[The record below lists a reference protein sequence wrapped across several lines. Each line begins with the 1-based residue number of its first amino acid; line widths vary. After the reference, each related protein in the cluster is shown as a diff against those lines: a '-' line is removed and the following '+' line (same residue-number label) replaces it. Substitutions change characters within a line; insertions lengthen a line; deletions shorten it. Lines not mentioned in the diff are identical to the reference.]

1 MAMNR
6 RNVLIGLGT
15 VAAGGG
21 AVLGT
26 GAFSTVEAERTV
38 DMQTSGDSD
47 AQVQLSISGGL
58 AGSNGNDTI
67 SINEQDINADAI
79 TKYPGALEITIPQS
93 TEGETYEVEIED
105 GNNNSLLSTSADE
118 GDSGNDI
125 QFIGSSAPL
134 SFNTASSNDSESVDI
149 VINTKGT
156 NNGGTDLSVS
166 TATIVVTD
174 TS

>member
-21 AVLGT
+21 AILGT

-38 DMQTSGDSD
+38 DLQTSGDGS

-93 TEGETYEVEIED
+93 TEGDTYEVEIED
-105 GNNNSLLSTSADE
+105 GNNNSLLSTSAEE
-118 GDSGNDI
+118 GDSGDDI
-125 QFIGSSAPL
+125 QFIGSDDPL
-134 SFNTASSNDSESVDI
+134 TFDTASSDDSQSVDV
-149 VINTKGT
+149 VINTKGI
-156 NNGGTDLSVS
+156 NNGDTDLSVS